1 MTGEGEMQ
9 SVPPDDSDGQQ
20 ITWAKTGVSIGR
32 IWFSWSS
39 SQSVSFKYGWMVIHV
54 CVCVGGFMCVPLFLF
69 VCWKLLGYSSKK
81 PSVYKE
87 TMYKEHLEY

>member
-1 MTGEGEMQ
+1 MFIATSIPSRNVRTGKHPAEIMTGEGEMQ

-39 SQSVSFKYGWMVIHV
+39 SQSVSFKYG
-54 CVCVGGFMCVPLFLF
+54 
-69 VCWKLLGYSSKK
+69 
-81 PSVYKE
+81 
-87 TMYKEHLEY
+87 

>member
-39 SQSVSFKYGWMVIHV
+39 SQSVSFKYG
-54 CVCVGGFMCVPLFLF
+54 
-69 VCWKLLGYSSKK
+69 
-81 PSVYKE
+81 
-87 TMYKEHLEY
+87 